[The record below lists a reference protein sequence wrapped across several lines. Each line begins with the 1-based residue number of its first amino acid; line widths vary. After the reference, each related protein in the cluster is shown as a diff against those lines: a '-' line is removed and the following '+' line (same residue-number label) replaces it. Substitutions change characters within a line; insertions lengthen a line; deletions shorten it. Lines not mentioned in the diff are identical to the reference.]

1 MVTRTTDKI
10 PEYYDEGF
18 LPWPWPED
26 EVPERIPI
34 EMMQAPAIRYLWM
47 LLSEYYGLGP
57 TMFSDTN
64 IPIRFDPSNRRVFIA
79 PDICLAFDVDAIAI
93 GIRESYDL
101 WEVGKPPDFVL
112 EVASR
117 STYRKD
123 LYEKPEIYA
132 YIGAGEYWLFDPTGG
147 ELYGQALTGYQLV
160 NGIYEPIEIAPNE
173 HGVESGYSAA
183 LGLRLCSVTRSRQ
196 SDLAVAQPGLV
207 FFDNYHY
214 PVSLLVQEPDTGLYL
229 VDVRG
234 QSERAE
240 QAEARAENAEMQAEQ
255 AEARAE
261 QVEAR
266 AKRAEARAE
275 NAEAENAKLRERLR
289 QLEQGR

>member
-1 MVTRTTDKI
+1 MVVRTTDKI

-34 EMMQAPAIRYLWM
+34 EMMQASAIKYLWM
-47 LLSEYYGLGP
+47 LLSEYYGLGL

-64 IPIRFDPSNRRVFIA
+64 IPIRFDPGNRRVFIA
-79 PDICLAFDVDAIAI
+79 PDICIAFDVDAIAI
-93 GIRESYDL
+93 GVRESYDL

-147 ELYGQALTGYQLV
+147 ELYGQALTGYRLV
-160 NGIYEPIEIAPNE
+160 NGIYEPIEIFLNE

-196 SDLAVAQPGLV
+196 SDLAVVQPGLV

-214 PVSLLVQEPDTGLYL
+214 PASLLMQEPDTGLYL

-234 QSERAE
+234 QSK
-240 QAEARAENAEMQAEQ
+240 QAEARTEQ
-255 AEARAE
+255 
-261 QVEAR
+261 
-266 AKRAEARAE
+266 AEARAE
-275 NAEAENAKLRERLR
+275 NAEAENARLRERIR
-289 QLEQGR
+289 QMEQGR

>member
-1 MVTRTTDKI
+1 MVAKTTDKI

-47 LLSEYYGLGP
+47 LLSEYYGLGL

-64 IPIRFDPSNRRVFIA
+64 IPIRFDPANRRVFIA

-93 GIRESYDL
+93 GIRESYDI

-123 LYEKPEIYA
+123 LVRKARDIR
-132 YIGAGEYWLFDPTGG
+132 IFRSGG
-147 ELYGQALTGYQLV
+147 
-160 NGIYEPIEIAPNE
+160 I
-173 HGVESGYSAA
+173 
-183 LGLRLCSVTRSRQ
+183 
-196 SDLAVAQPGLV
+196 LAVR
-207 FFDNYHY
+207 
-214 PVSLLVQEPDTGLYL
+214 PDGW
-229 VDVRG
+229 
-234 QSERAE
+234 
-240 QAEARAENAEMQAEQ
+240 
-255 AEARAE
+255 
-261 QVEAR
+261 
-266 AKRAEARAE
+266 
-275 NAEAENAKLRERLR
+275 
-289 QLEQGR
+289 

>member
-1 MVTRTTDKI
+1 MATRTTEKI
-10 PEYYDEGF
+10 PEYYDEGC

-34 EMMQAPAIRYLWM
+34 EMMQSPAITYLRM
-47 LLSEYYGLGP
+47 LLIEYYGLGL

-64 IPIRFDPSNRRVFIA
+64 IPIRFNPGNRRVFIA
-79 PDICLAFDVDAIAI
+79 PDICLAFDVDAMAI

-132 YIGAGEYWLFDPTGG
+132 YIGAGEYWMFDPTGG
-147 ELYGQALTGYQLV
+147 ELYGQALTGYRLV
-160 NGIYEPIEIAPNE
+160 NGMYEPIEIAPNE

-183 LGLRLCSVTRSRQ
+183 LGLRLCSVARSRQ
-196 SDLAVAQPGLV
+196 SDLIAAQPGLA
-207 FFDNYHY
+207 FFDDYNY
-214 PVSLLVQEPDTGLYL
+214 PTSLLAQEPDTGLYL

-234 QSERAE
+234 QSGQAEQRAERAE
-240 QAEARAENAEMQAEQ
+240 AELEAE
-255 AEARAE
+255 R
-261 QVEAR
+261 
-266 AKRAEARAE
+266 
-275 NAEAENAKLRERLR
+275 AENAKLRERLR
-289 QLEQGR
+289 QLERGQ